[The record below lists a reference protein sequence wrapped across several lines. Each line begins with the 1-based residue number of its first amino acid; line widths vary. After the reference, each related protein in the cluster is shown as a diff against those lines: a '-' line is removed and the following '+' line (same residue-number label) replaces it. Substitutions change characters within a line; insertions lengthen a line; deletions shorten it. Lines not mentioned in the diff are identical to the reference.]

1 MTWWSRADLAWKE
14 ATLPFV
20 VDLDQPVKVVMGNA
34 TLFEG
39 KAPRTAA
46 TISRTLA
53 DRGDAGSVYMAEVAV
68 KLPQAAPAGT
78 TP

>member
-1 MTWWSRADLAWKE
+1 M
-14 ATLPFV
+14 
-20 VDLDQPVKVVMGNA
+20 PVKVVMGGA
-34 TLFEG
+34 TLFDG

-53 DRGDAGSVYMAEVAV
+53 DRGDAGSVYTAEVAV

-78 TP
+78 NP